1 MSLNES
7 LKHANLTQEEI
18 ASAEKLVIHALSWR
32 GLGYFGYGA
41 RSVLAILAANY
52 RLQQRARGKKSRG
65 AAKERAE
72 LRRGRVNILLRYVV
86 NKKYR
91 ERPTSSATIMEII
104 GWLDGLGDEAS
115 ESQVRRDI
123 HAALKRGPL
132 PTD

>member
-1 MSLNES
+1 
-7 LKHANLTQEEI
+7 
-18 ASAEKLVIHALSWR
+18 
-32 GLGYFGYGA
+32 
-41 RSVLAILAANY
+41 VLAILAANY

-72 LRRGRVNILLRYVV
+72 LRRGRVNMLLRYVV